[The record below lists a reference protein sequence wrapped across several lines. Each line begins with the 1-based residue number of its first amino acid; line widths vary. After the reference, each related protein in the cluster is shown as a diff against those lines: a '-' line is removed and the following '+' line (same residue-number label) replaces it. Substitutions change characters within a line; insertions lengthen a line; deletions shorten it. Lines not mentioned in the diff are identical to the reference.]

1 MVTYPNRGAMR
12 LKKAALKK
20 TIFWLIGGAAALYFL
35 ARYSFSQKAIFLLRS
50 VRPSGTL
57 LRPTFTVEIAVQNPT
72 NQRVVLKS
80 LAGSVYV
87 QDKYLGNVA
96 SFGDQFIEPNSESI
110 LKLTAR
116 PNAMGVFSSIKEL
129 LTQPVGSVS
138 VRFTGSANVDGT
150 NIPIENSLV

>member
-1 MVTYPNRGAMR
+1 MR
-12 LKKAALKK
+12 LKLAALKK
-20 TIFWLIGGAAALYFL
+20 TIFWLIGGAAALYIFS
-35 ARYSFSQKAIFLLRS
+35 RYSFSKKAIFLLRS
-50 VRPSGTL
+50 VSPSGTFL
-57 LRPTFTVEIAVQNPT
+57 QPTFTVDIAVQNPT

-116 PNAMGVFSSIKEL
+116 PNAMGVFSSIKVL

-138 VRFTGSANVDGT
+138 VRFSGSANVDGT
-150 NIPIENSLV
+150 SIPIETSLA